1 MSWVTGQGIKRF
13 CENFW
18 GERASTGIYLY
29 DRSKRTH
36 DIMANHPPDDPF
48 EVGLES
54 LRQRKSEV
62 DLSEFEHRVW
72 SEIALRDER
81 GIRRLWSWL
90 QAAQIQ
96 FPVPVAA
103 TFGIVAIAAGSL
115 FGVSQANAYGRQS
128 SLALEQRYVESI
140 HPVLMSSHHV
150 GDIQTDR

>member
-1 MSWVTGQGIKRF
+1 
-13 CENFW
+13 
-18 GERASTGIYLY
+18 
-29 DRSKRTH
+29 
-36 DIMANHPPDDPF
+36 MANHPPDDPF
-48 EVGLES
+48 EAGLES
-54 LRQRKSEV
+54 LKQRKSEV

-90 QAAQIQ
+90 QAAQIR